1 MTTPNAANRI
11 GRSGLVGSLLAAA
24 VFWMPLP
31 SHAADPSR
39 VLQIA
44 AELNIPRR
52 AWTICTVN
60 EIGRAVQAEQA
71 TDAMAIA
78 DQALARCVDREQAL
92 RTKAV
97 ELLGAEAAGR
107 LMERLDAEARE
118 ALVGSA
124 RTLEAAK
131 ASGDKVDPAWPR
143 VLGPPP

>member
-11 GRSGLVGSLLAAA
+11 RRSGLVGSLLAAA

-31 SHAADPSR
+31 SHATDPSR
-39 VLQIA
+39 IQQIA

-107 LMERLDAEARE
+107 LMERLGTEARE

-131 ASGDKVDPAWPR
+131 ASGNKVEPAWPR
-143 VLGPPP
+143 VLSPSP